1 MTEPVRISLIGHQLT
16 AALPTGDV
24 LSADDADALADLLF
38 ARGVAVD
45 QVRCADWREG
55 DAAPLVGQAVAIK
68 SRLRAL
74 ANGLHHPQDALSLA
88 LHVEAVK
95 LMQADD
101 SQRLRALAIL
111 DRWDSRLFSHSE
123 RPSVSRWPFEAHQE
137 EPPK

>member
-1 MTEPVRISLIGHQLT
+1 M
-16 AALPTGDV
+16 